1 MSQKQHNS
9 HGKKALVFFS
19 PTDECRCQQS
29 RVVEQNSGI
38 ECDGREG
45 VKKRQ
50 VEWHT
55 TNCVTIIVIFFFYCL
70 NALPCFWFAYESN
83 KKPPSFSI
91 RRLLFAMMTI
101 TLWIRT
107 VNSAQSVKH
116 FLFSYRN

>member
-45 VKKRQ
+45 VKKK
-50 VEWHT
+50 T
-55 TNCVTIIVIFFFYCL
+55 
-70 NALPCFWFAYESN
+70 S
-83 KKPPSFSI
+83 
-91 RRLLFAMMTI
+91 
-101 TLWIRT
+101 
-107 VNSAQSVKH
+107 
-116 FLFSYRN
+116 